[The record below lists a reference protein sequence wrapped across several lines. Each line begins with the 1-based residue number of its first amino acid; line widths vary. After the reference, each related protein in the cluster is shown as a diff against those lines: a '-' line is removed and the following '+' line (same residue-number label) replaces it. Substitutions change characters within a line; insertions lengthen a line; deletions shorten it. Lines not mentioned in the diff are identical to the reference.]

1 MHLYRVCFLTA
12 LVFNDSKAVLSES
25 VLRRLTQ
32 FVSALALHKQ
42 TQKKIYVL
50 KGISGIILRYVL
62 PNGLL

>member
-1 MHLYRVCFLTA
+1 MHLYRVCFQTA

-50 KGISGIILRYVL
+50 KSISSIILRYVL

>member
-50 KGISGIILRYVL
+50 KSVSGIILRYIL